1 MANGAIEVTKLEKF
15 AEECAEEIPN
25 LFFTPLL

>member
-1 MANGAIEVTKLEKF
+1 MASGHIEVAKFEKF